1 MKENLILKKFIK
13 EPVNGTFNLL
23 EEISFFGAKIMDIED
38 NISITDHSV
47 QYFQSWYQVTD
58 PNDSIQQ
65 ELAKSN
71 GYQFYELNLFE
82 EDLFILDTVALKFD
96 NHTITKMQQNDL
108 DNKYNTRWEIVVDI
122 KTILRE
128 YLFAKIKEQRT
139 FKSLKYSNFMN
150 NNINESIRQ
159 YINLNLLDRYKFDGV
174 DLYINYIDIKNNSV
188 YNNLTLKQYDPV
200 YDSSIELPENLVAN
214 ANVQINNYIDPISTV
229 RITYFQTMPSTNY
242 KFEYYFNIKY
252 QKI

>member
-1 MKENLILKKFIK
+1 MKENLILKKFVK

-23 EEISFFGAKIMDIED
+23 EEISFFSAKIMDIED
-38 NISITDHSV
+38 DISITDLSV
-47 QYFQSWYQVTD
+47 QYFQEWYQVTD
-58 PNDSIQQ
+58 PNDPVQQ
-65 ELAKSN
+65 ELSKNN

-96 NHTITKMQQNDL
+96 HHTITKMQQNDL
-108 DNKYNTRWEIVVDI
+108 DNKYNTRWEIIVDI
-122 KTILRE
+122 KSILRE

-159 YINLNLLDRYKFDGV
+159 YINLNLLDRYKFNGV